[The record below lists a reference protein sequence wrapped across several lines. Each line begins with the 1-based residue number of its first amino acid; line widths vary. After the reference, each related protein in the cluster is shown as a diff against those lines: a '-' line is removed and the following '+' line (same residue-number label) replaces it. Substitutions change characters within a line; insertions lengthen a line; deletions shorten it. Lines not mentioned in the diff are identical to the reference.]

1 MGKAETKASM
11 CRSTGDLDCEC
22 DDRIPLVSRADFAA
36 DVAGRLDTLLKR
48 WLATGSDWTGW
59 ESEIRAL
66 AAQIRKEG
74 E

>member
-36 DVAGRLDTLLKR
+36 DVAGRIEGIVTDPRLAIGSVADGLL
-48 WLATGSDWTGW
+48 
-59 ESEIRAL
+59 RAL